1 MFQGF
6 KPRQDLV
13 GFTAIPNEWFDEV
26 MGKIDNLAELKVVQA
41 VFRKTYGWVEGWA
54 EDKAVY
60 KLEDAI
66 SYSQFEE
73 MTGLSSASIS
83 EGLKRAIAHGYIIQV
98 SAGDFETRESA
109 RYRIRTISDN
119 PQTLEERPQTRGVG
133 KFLPT
138 LETKAE
144 EGVLPTLE
152 TKAESTLETKAREP
166 LETKAELTLET
177 KVTKERKEKEK
188 KRKESDFD
196 FPKIEKEVYS
206 TKDVKS
212 RGSTMFAR
220 YKDKEISEYNANDLA
235 FYFREKYE
243 NITGVRYS
251 RITNKERG
259 HLKELLDT
267 FGAEV
272 VAKGID
278 YLMENYHTLI
288 SGYPSIAVLY
298 GFRTSII
305 PSAVKGNPTSR
316 LDVRESKLTEE
327 DIQEQGKEG
336 NVIKW

>member
-1 MFQGF
+1 MFKGF
-6 KPRQDLV
+6 KPRQDLT

-26 MGKIDNLAELKVVQA
+26 MKKIDNLAELKVVQA

-73 MTGLSSASIS
+73 ITGLSSASIS
-83 EGLKRAIAHGYIIQV
+83 EGIKRAISHGYIIQV

-109 RYRIRTISDN
+109 RYRIRTVSDN
-119 PQTLEERPQTRGVG
+119 PQTLEERPQTRGIG
-133 KFLPT
+133 KFLP
-138 LETKAE
+138 
-144 EGVLPTLE
+144 
-152 TKAESTLETKAREP
+152 TLETKAREP
-166 LETKAELTLET
+166 LETK
-177 KVTKERKEKEK
+177 VTKEKGK
-188 KRKESDFD
+188 KRKENDFG
-196 FPKIEKEVYS
+196 FPKVEKEVYS
-206 TKDVKS
+206 TEDVKS

-220 YKDKEISEYNANDLA
+220 YKDKEIAEYNANDLA

-243 NITGVRYS
+243 KITGVRYG

-288 SGYPSIAVLY
+288 NGYPSIAVLY

-305 PSAVKGNPTSR
+305 PSAVKGNPASR

-327 DIQEQGKEG
+327 DIQEQSKEG
-336 NVIKW
+336 DVIKW

>member
-1 MFQGF
+1 MFKGF
-6 KPRQDLV
+6 KPRQDLT

-26 MGKIDNLAELKVVQA
+26 MARIDNLAELKIVQA
-41 VFRKTYGWVEGWA
+41 VFRKTYGWVESWQENTA
-54 EDKAVY
+54 IY
-60 KLEDAI
+60 KLEDEI

-83 EGLKRAIAHGYIIQV
+83 EGIKKAIAHGYIIQV

-109 RYRIRTISDN
+109 RYRIRTVSDN
-119 PQTLEERPQTRGVG
+119 PQTLEERPQTRGIG

-138 LETKAE
+138 LETK
-144 EGVLPTLE
+144 T
-152 TKAESTLETKAREP
+152 ESTLETKAREP
-166 LETKAELTLET
+166 LETK
-177 KVTKERKEKEK
+177 VTKEKGK
-188 KRKESDFD
+188 KRKESDFG
-196 FPKIEKEVYS
+196 FPKVEKEVYS
-206 TKDVKS
+206 TEDVKS

-220 YKDKEISEYNANDLA
+220 YKDKEIAEYNANDLA

-243 NITGVRYS
+243 KITGVRYG

-272 VAKGID
+272 VVKGID

-305 PSAVKGNPTSR
+305 PSAVKGNPASK

-327 DIQEQGKEG
+327 DIQEQSKDG

>member
-1 MFQGF
+1 
-6 KPRQDLV
+6 
-13 GFTAIPNEWFDEV
+13 
-26 MGKIDNLAELKVVQA
+26 VVQA

-66 SYSQFEE
+66 SYSQFAE
-73 MTGLSSASIS
+73 MTGLSSVSIS

-109 RYRIRTISDN
+109 RYRIRTVSDN
-119 PQTLEERPQTRGVG
+119 PQTLEERPQTRGIG
-133 KFLPT
+133 KF
-138 LETKAE
+138 
-144 EGVLPTLE
+144 LPTLE

-166 LETKAELTLET
+166 LETK
-177 KVTKERKEKEK
+177 VTKEKVK
-188 KRKESDFD
+188 KRKENDFG
-196 FPKIEKEVYS
+196 FPKVEKEVYS
-206 TKDVKS
+206 TEDVKS

-220 YKDKEISEYNANDLA
+220 YKDKEIAEYNANDLA

-243 NITGVRYS
+243 KITGVRYS

-305 PSAVKGNPTSR
+305 PSAVKGNPASR

>member
-1 MFQGF
+1 MFKGF
-6 KPRQDLV
+6 KPRQDLT

-83 EGLKRAIAHGYIIQV
+83 EGIKRAIAHGYIIQV

-109 RYRIRTISDN
+109 RYRIRTVSDN
-119 PQTLEERPQTRGVG
+119 PQTLEERPQTRGIG
-133 KFLPT
+133 KF
-138 LETKAE
+138 
-144 EGVLPTLE
+144 LPTLE

-166 LETKAELTLET
+166 LETE
-177 KVTKERKEKEK
+177 VTKEKGK
-188 KRKESDFD
+188 KRKESDFG
-196 FPKIEKEVYS
+196 FPKVEKEVYS
-206 TKDVKS
+206 TEDVKS

-220 YKDKEISEYNANDLA
+220 YKDKEIAEYNANDLA

-243 NITGVRYS
+243 KITGVRYG

-272 VAKGID
+272 VVKGID

-305 PSAVKGNPTSR
+305 PLAVKGNPASK

-336 NVIKW
+336 DVIKW

>member
-1 MFQGF
+1 MFKGF
-6 KPRQDLV
+6 KPRQDLT

-26 MGKIDNLAELKVVQA
+26 MARIDNLAELKIVQA
-41 VFRKTYGWVEGWA
+41 VFRKTYGWVESWQENTA
-54 EDKAVY
+54 IY
-60 KLEDAI
+60 KLEDEI

-83 EGLKRAIAHGYIIQV
+83 EGIKKAIAHGYIIQV

-109 RYRIRTISDN
+109 RYRIRTVSDN
-119 PQTLEERPQTRGVG
+119 PQTLEERPQTRGIG
-133 KFLPT
+133 KF
-138 LETKAE
+138 
-144 EGVLPTLE
+144 LPTLE

-166 LETKAELTLET
+166 LETK
-177 KVTKERKEKEK
+177 VTKEKGK
-188 KRKESDFD
+188 KRKDSDFG
-196 FPKIEKEVYS
+196 FPKVEKEVYS
-206 TKDVKS
+206 TEDVKS

-220 YKDKEISEYNANDLA
+220 YKDKEIAEYNANDLA

-243 NITGVRYS
+243 KITGVRYG

-272 VAKGID
+272 VVKGID

-305 PSAVKGNPTSR
+305 PSAVKGNPASK

-327 DIQEQGKEG
+327 DIQEQSKEG

>member
-1 MFQGF
+1 M
-6 KPRQDLV
+6 K
-13 GFTAIPNEWFDEV
+13 
-26 MGKIDNLAELKVVQA
+26 KIDNLAELKIVQA
-41 VFRKTYGWVEGWA
+41 VFRKTYGWVESWQENTA
-54 EDKAVY
+54 IY
-60 KLEDAI
+60 KLEDEI

-83 EGLKRAIAHGYIIQV
+83 EGIKRAIAHGYIIQV

-109 RYRIRTISDN
+109 RYRIRTVSDN
-119 PQTLEERPQTRGVG
+119 PQTLEERPQTRGIG

-138 LETKAE
+138 LETKVDSA
-144 EGVLPTLE
+144 
-152 TKAESTLETKAREP
+152 LETKAREP
-166 LETKAELTLET
+166 LETE
-177 KVTKERKEKEK
+177 VTKERKEKGK
-188 KRKESDFD
+188 KRKESDFG

-206 TKDVKS
+206 TEDVKS
-212 RGSTMFAR
+212 RGSIMFAR
-220 YKDKEISEYNANDLA
+220 YKDKEIAEYNANDLA

-243 NITGVRYS
+243 KITGVRYG

-305 PSAVKGNPTSR
+305 PLAVKGNPASK

-336 NVIKW
+336 DVIKW

>member
-109 RYRIRTISDN
+109 RYRIRTVSDN
-119 PQTLEERPQTRGVG
+119 PQTLEERPQTRGIG

-152 TKAESTLETKAREP
+152 TK
-166 LETKAELTLET
+166 
-177 KVTKERKEKEK
+177 VTKERKEKGK
-188 KRKESDFD
+188 KRKESDFG

-206 TKDVKS
+206 TEDVKS

-220 YKDKEISEYNANDLA
+220 YKDKEIAEYNANDLA

-243 NITGVRYS
+243 KITGVRYS

-305 PSAVKGNPTSR
+305 PSAVKGNPASK

>member
-1 MFQGF
+1 MFKGF
-6 KPRQDLV
+6 KPRQDLT

-26 MGKIDNLAELKVVQA
+26 MARIDNLAELKIVQA
-41 VFRKTYGWVEGWA
+41 VFRKTYGWVESWQENTA
-54 EDKAVY
+54 IY
-60 KLEDAI
+60 KLEDEI

-83 EGLKRAIAHGYIIQV
+83 EGIKKAIAHGYIIQV

-109 RYRIRTISDN
+109 RYRIRTVSDN
-119 PQTLEERPQTRGVG
+119 PQTLEERPQTRGIG
-133 KFLPT
+133 KFLP
-138 LETKAE
+138 
-144 EGVLPTLE
+144 
-152 TKAESTLETKAREP
+152 TLETKAREP
-166 LETKAELTLET
+166 LETK
-177 KVTKERKEKEK
+177 VTKEKGK
-188 KRKESDFD
+188 KRKESDFG
-196 FPKIEKEVYS
+196 FPKVEKEVYS
-206 TKDVKS
+206 TEDVKS

-220 YKDKEISEYNANDLA
+220 YKDKEIAEYNANDLA

-243 NITGVRYS
+243 KITGVRYG

-272 VAKGID
+272 VVKGID

-288 SGYPSIAVLY
+288 NGYPSIAVLY

-305 PSAVKGNPTSR
+305 PSAVKGNPASK

-327 DIQEQGKEG
+327 DIQEQSKEG

>member
-1 MFQGF
+1 MFKGF
-6 KPRQDLV
+6 KPRQDLT

-26 MGKIDNLAELKVVQA
+26 MKKIDNLAELKIVQA
-41 VFRKTYGWVEGWA
+41 VFRKTYGWVESWQENTA
-54 EDKAVY
+54 IY
-60 KLEDAI
+60 KLEDEI

-109 RYRIRTISDN
+109 RYRIRTVSDN
-119 PQTLEERPQTRGVG
+119 PQTLEERPQTRGIG
-133 KFLPT
+133 KFLP
-138 LETKAE
+138 
-144 EGVLPTLE
+144 
-152 TKAESTLETKAREP
+152 TLETKAREP
-166 LETKAELTLET
+166 LETK
-177 KVTKERKEKEK
+177 VTKEKGK
-188 KRKESDFD
+188 KRKESDFG
-196 FPKIEKEVYS
+196 FPKVEKEVYS
-206 TKDVKS
+206 TEDVKS

-220 YKDKEISEYNANDLA
+220 YKDKEIAEYNANDLA

-243 NITGVRYS
+243 KITGVRYS

-305 PSAVKGNPTSR
+305 PLAVKGNPASR

-327 DIQEQGKEG
+327 DIQEQSKDG

>member
-1 MFQGF
+1 MFKGF
-6 KPRQDLV
+6 KPRQDLT

-26 MGKIDNLAELKVVQA
+26 MKKIDNLAELKVVQA

-73 MTGLSSASIS
+73 ITGLSSASIS
-83 EGLKRAIAHGYIIQV
+83 EGIKRAIAHGYIIQV

-109 RYRIRTISDN
+109 RYRIRTVSDN
-119 PQTLEERPQTRGVG
+119 PQTLEERPQTRGIG
-133 KFLPT
+133 KFLP
-138 LETKAE
+138 
-144 EGVLPTLE
+144 
-152 TKAESTLETKAREP
+152 TLETKAREP
-166 LETKAELTLET
+166 LETK
-177 KVTKERKEKEK
+177 VTKEKGK
-188 KRKESDFD
+188 KRKENDFG
-196 FPKIEKEVYS
+196 FPKVEKEVYS
-206 TKDVKS
+206 TEDVKS

-220 YKDKEISEYNANDLA
+220 YKDKEIAEYNANDLA

-243 NITGVRYS
+243 KITGVRYG

-288 SGYPSIAVLY
+288 NGYPSIAVLY

-305 PSAVKGNPTSR
+305 PSAVKGNPASR

-327 DIQEQGKEG
+327 DIQEQSKEG
-336 NVIKW
+336 DVIKW

>member
-66 SYSQFEE
+66 SYSQFAE

-119 PQTLEERPQTRGVG
+119 PQTLEERPQTRGIG

-138 LETKAE
+138 LETKE
-144 EGVLPTLE
+144 
-152 TKAESTLETKAREP
+152 
-166 LETKAELTLET
+166 
-177 KVTKERKEKEK
+177 TKERKEKGK
-188 KRKESDFD
+188 KRKENDFG

-206 TKDVKS
+206 TEDVKS
-212 RGSTMFAR
+212 RGSIMFER
-220 YKDKEISEYNANDLA
+220 YKDKEIAEYNANDLA

-243 NITGVRYS
+243 KITGVRYS

-272 VAKGID
+272 VVKGID

-288 SGYPSIAVLY
+288 NGYPSIAVLY

-305 PSAVKGNPTSR
+305 PSAVKGNPASR

>member
-1 MFQGF
+1 MFKGF
-6 KPRQDLV
+6 KPRQDLT

-26 MGKIDNLAELKVVQA
+26 MARIDNLAELKIVQA
-41 VFRKTYGWVEGWA
+41 VFRKTYGWVESWQENTA
-54 EDKAVY
+54 IY
-60 KLEDAI
+60 KLEDEI

-83 EGLKRAIAHGYIIQV
+83 EGIKRAIAHGYIIQV

-109 RYRIRTISDN
+109 RYRIRTVSDN
-119 PQTLEERPQTRGVG
+119 PQTLEERPQTRGIG
-133 KFLPT
+133 KFLP
-138 LETKAE
+138 
-144 EGVLPTLE
+144 
-152 TKAESTLETKAREP
+152 TLETKAREP

-177 KVTKERKEKEK
+177 KVTKERKEKGK
-188 KRKESDFD
+188 KRKESDFGS
-196 FPKIEKEVYS
+196 PKIEKEVYS
-206 TKDVKS
+206 TEDVKS

-220 YKDKEISEYNANDLA
+220 YKDKEIAEYNANDLA

-243 NITGVRYS
+243 KITGVRYG

-305 PSAVKGNPTSR
+305 PSAVKGNPASK

-327 DIQEQGKEG
+327 DIQEQSKEG

>member
-6 KPRQDLV
+6 KPRQDLI

-41 VFRKTYGWVEGWA
+41 VFRKTYGWVEGWV

-66 SYSQFEE
+66 SYSQFAE

-109 RYRIRTISDN
+109 RYRIRTVSDN
-119 PQTLEERPQTRGVG
+119 PQTLEERPQTRGIG
-133 KFLPT
+133 KFLP
-138 LETKAE
+138 
-144 EGVLPTLE
+144 
-152 TKAESTLETKAREP
+152 TLETKAREP

-177 KVTKERKEKEK
+177 KVTKERKEKGK

-220 YKDKEISEYNANDLA
+220 YKDKEIAEYNANDLA

-243 NITGVRYS
+243 KITGVRYS

-305 PSAVKGNPTSR
+305 PSAVKGNPASR

>member
-1 MFQGF
+1 MFKGF
-6 KPRQDLV
+6 KPRQDLT

-26 MGKIDNLAELKVVQA
+26 MRKIDNLAELKIVQA
-41 VFRKTYGWVEGWA
+41 VFRKTYGWVESWQENTA
-54 EDKAVY
+54 IY
-60 KLEDAI
+60 KLEDEI

-109 RYRIRTISDN
+109 RYRIRTVSDN
-119 PQTLEERPQTRGVG
+119 PQTLEERPQTRGIG
-133 KFLPT
+133 KF
-138 LETKAE
+138 
-144 EGVLPTLE
+144 LPTLE
-152 TKAESTLETKAREP
+152 TKAESTLETE
-166 LETKAELTLET
+166 
-177 KVTKERKEKEK
+177 VTKEKGK
-188 KRKESDFD
+188 KRKESDFG
-196 FPKIEKEVYS
+196 FPKVEKEVYS
-206 TKDVKS
+206 TEDVKS

-220 YKDKEISEYNANDLA
+220 YKDKEIGEYNANDLA

-243 NITGVRYS
+243 KITGVRYG

-305 PSAVKGNPTSR
+305 PSAVKGNPVSR
-316 LDVRESKLTEE
+316 LDVRESKLTEK

>member
-1 MFQGF
+1 MFKGF
-6 KPRQDLV
+6 KPRQDLT

-26 MGKIDNLAELKVVQA
+26 MKKIDNLAELKIVQA
-41 VFRKTYGWVEGWA
+41 VFRKTYGWVESWQENTA
-54 EDKAVY
+54 IY
-60 KLEDAI
+60 KLEDEI

-83 EGLKRAIAHGYIIQV
+83 EGIKRAIAHGYIIQV

-109 RYRIRTISDN
+109 RYRIRTVSDN
-119 PQTLEERPQTRGVG
+119 PQTLEERPQTRGIG
-133 KFLPT
+133 KF
-138 LETKAE
+138 
-144 EGVLPTLE
+144 LPTLE

-166 LETKAELTLET
+166 LETK
-177 KVTKERKEKEK
+177 VTKEKGK
-188 KRKESDFD
+188 KRKDSDFG
-196 FPKIEKEVYS
+196 FPKVEKEVYS
-206 TKDVKS
+206 TEDVKS

-220 YKDKEISEYNANDLA
+220 YKDKEIAEYNANDLA

-243 NITGVRYS
+243 KITGVRYG

-272 VAKGID
+272 VVKGID

-305 PSAVKGNPTSR
+305 PSAVKGNPASK

-327 DIQEQGKEG
+327 DIQEQSKEG

>member
-1 MFQGF
+1 MFKGF
-6 KPRQDLV
+6 KPRQDLT

-26 MGKIDNLAELKVVQA
+26 MARIDNLAELKIVQA
-41 VFRKTYGWVEGWA
+41 VFRKTYGWVESWQENTA
-54 EDKAVY
+54 IY
-60 KLEDAI
+60 KLEDEI

-83 EGLKRAIAHGYIIQV
+83 EGIKKAIAHGYIIQV

-109 RYRIRTISDN
+109 RYRIRTVSDN
-119 PQTLEERPQTRGVG
+119 PQTLEERPQTRGIG
-133 KFLPT
+133 KFLP
-138 LETKAE
+138 
-144 EGVLPTLE
+144 
-152 TKAESTLETKAREP
+152 TLETKAREP
-166 LETKAELTLET
+166 LETK
-177 KVTKERKEKEK
+177 VTKEKGK
-188 KRKESDFD
+188 KRKDSDFG
-196 FPKIEKEVYS
+196 FPKVEKEVYS
-206 TKDVKS
+206 TEDVKS
-212 RGSTMFAR
+212 RGSIMFAR
-220 YKDKEISEYNANDLA
+220 YKDKEIAEYNANDLA

-243 NITGVRYS
+243 KITGVRYG

-272 VAKGID
+272 VVKGID

-305 PSAVKGNPTSR
+305 PSAVKGNPASK

-327 DIQEQGKEG
+327 DIQEQSKDG

>member
-1 MFQGF
+1 MFKGF
-6 KPRQDLV
+6 KPRQDLT

-26 MGKIDNLAELKVVQA
+26 MKKIDNLAELKVVQA

-73 MTGLSSASIS
+73 ITGLSSASIS
-83 EGLKRAIAHGYIIQV
+83 EGIKRAIAHGYIIQV

-109 RYRIRTISDN
+109 RYRIRTVSDN
-119 PQTLEERPQTRGVG
+119 PQTLAERPQTRGIG
-133 KFLPT
+133 KFLP
-138 LETKAE
+138 
-144 EGVLPTLE
+144 
-152 TKAESTLETKAREP
+152 TLETKAREP
-166 LETKAELTLET
+166 LETK
-177 KVTKERKEKEK
+177 VTKEKGK
-188 KRKESDFD
+188 KRKENDFG
-196 FPKIEKEVYS
+196 FPKVEKEVYS
-206 TKDVKS
+206 TEDVKS

-220 YKDKEISEYNANDLA
+220 YKDKEIAEYNANDLA

-243 NITGVRYS
+243 KITGVRYG

-288 SGYPSIAVLY
+288 NGYPSIAVLY

-305 PSAVKGNPTSR
+305 PSAVKGNPASR

-327 DIQEQGKEG
+327 DIQEQSKEG
-336 NVIKW
+336 DVIKW

>member
-1 MFQGF
+1 MNGLM
-6 KPRQDLV
+6 KMAR
-13 GFTAIPNEWFDEV
+13 
-26 MGKIDNLAELKVVQA
+26 IDNLAELKIVQA
-41 VFRKTYGWVEGWA
+41 VFRKTYGWVESWQENTA
-54 EDKAVY
+54 IY
-60 KLEDAI
+60 KLEDEI

-83 EGLKRAIAHGYIIQV
+83 EGIKKAIAHGYIIQV

-109 RYRIRTISDN
+109 RYRIRTVSDN
-119 PQTLEERPQTRGVG
+119 PQTLEERPQTRGIG
-133 KFLPT
+133 KFLP
-138 LETKAE
+138 
-144 EGVLPTLE
+144 
-152 TKAESTLETKAREP
+152 TLETKAREP

-177 KVTKERKEKEK
+177 KVTKERKEKGK
-188 KRKESDFD
+188 KRKESDFG
-196 FPKIEKEVYS
+196 FPKVEKEVYS
-206 TKDVKS
+206 TEDVKS

-220 YKDKEISEYNANDLA
+220 YKDKEIAEYNANDLA

-243 NITGVRYS
+243 NITGVRYG

-272 VAKGID
+272 VVKGID

-305 PSAVKGNPTSR
+305 PLAVKGNPASK

-327 DIQEQGKEG
+327 DIQEQSKEG

>member
-109 RYRIRTISDN
+109 RYRIRTVSDN
-119 PQTLEERPQTRGVG
+119 PQTLEERPQTRGIG

-138 LETKAE
+138 LETK
-144 EGVLPTLE
+144 
-152 TKAESTLETKAREP
+152 
-166 LETKAELTLET
+166 
-177 KVTKERKEKEK
+177 ERKEKGK
-188 KRKESDFD
+188 KRKESDFG

-206 TKDVKS
+206 TEDVKS

-220 YKDKEISEYNANDLA
+220 YKDKEIAEYNANDLA

-243 NITGVRYS
+243 KITGVRYS

-305 PSAVKGNPTSR
+305 PSAVKGNPASK

>member
-6 KPRQDLV
+6 KPRQDLI

-41 VFRKTYGWVEGWA
+41 VFRKTYGWVEGWV

-66 SYSQFEE
+66 SYSQFAE

-109 RYRIRTISDN
+109 RYRIRTVSDN
-119 PQTLEERPQTRGVG
+119 PQTLEERPQIRGIG

-138 LETKAE
+138 LETK
-144 EGVLPTLE
+144 
-152 TKAESTLETKAREP
+152 
-166 LETKAELTLET
+166 
-177 KVTKERKEKEK
+177 VTKEKEK
-188 KRKESDFD
+188 KRKESDFG

-206 TKDVKS
+206 TEDVKS

-220 YKDKEISEYNANDLA
+220 YKDKEIAEYKANDLA

-251 RITNKERG
+251 RITNKEQ
-259 HLKELLDT
+259 LLTD
-267 FGAEV
+267 
-272 VAKGID
+272 
-278 YLMENYHTLI
+278 N
-288 SGYPSIAVLY
+288 
-298 GFRTSII
+298 R
-305 PSAVKGNPTSR
+305 
-316 LDVRESKLTEE
+316 
-327 DIQEQGKEG
+327 
-336 NVIKW
+336 

>member
-6 KPRQDLV
+6 KPRQDLT

-60 KLEDAI
+60 KMEDAI
-66 SYSQFEE
+66 SYSQFAE

-109 RYRIRTISDN
+109 RYRIRTISDS

-138 LETKAE
+138 LETK
-144 EGVLPTLE
+144 E
-152 TKAESTLETKAREP
+152 TKE
-166 LETKAELTLET
+166 
-177 KVTKERKEKEK
+177 TKERKEKGK
-188 KRKESDFD
+188 KRKESDFG

-206 TKDVKS
+206 TEDVKS
-212 RGSTMFAR
+212 RGSIMFER
-220 YKDKEISEYNANDLA
+220 YKDKEIAEYNANDLA

-243 NITGVRYS
+243 KITGVRYG

-272 VAKGID
+272 VVKGID

-305 PSAVKGNPTSR
+305 PSAVKGNPASR

-327 DIQEQGKEG
+327 DIQEQGKDG
-336 NVIKW
+336 DVIKW

>member
-41 VFRKTYGWVEGWA
+41 VFRKTYGWVEGWV

-66 SYSQFEE
+66 SYSQFAE

-109 RYRIRTISDN
+109 RYRIRTVSDN
-119 PQTLEERPQTRGVG
+119 PQTLEERPQTRGIG

-177 KVTKERKEKEK
+177 KVTKERKEKGK
-188 KRKESDFD
+188 KRKESDFG

-212 RGSTMFAR
+212 RGSSMFAR
-220 YKDKEISEYNANDLA
+220 YKDKEIAEYNANDLA

-278 YLMENYHTLI
+278 YLMGNYHTLI

-305 PSAVKGNPTSR
+305 PSAVKGNPASR

>member
-109 RYRIRTISDN
+109 RYRIRTVSDN
-119 PQTLEERPQTRGVG
+119 PQTLEERPQTRGIG

-152 TKAESTLETKAREP
+152 TK
-166 LETKAELTLET
+166 
-177 KVTKERKEKEK
+177 VTKERKEKGK
-188 KRKESDFD
+188 KRKESDFG

-206 TKDVKS
+206 TEDVKS

-220 YKDKEISEYNANDLA
+220 YKDKEIAEYNANDLA

-243 NITGVRYS
+243 KITGVRYS

-305 PSAVKGNPTSR
+305 PSAVKGNPASR

-327 DIQEQGKEG
+327 DIQEQGKDG

>member
-26 MGKIDNLAELKVVQA
+26 MRKIDNLAELKVVQA

-109 RYRIRTISDN
+109 RYRIRTVSDN
-119 PQTLEERPQTRGVG
+119 PQTLEERPQTRGIG

-138 LETKAE
+138 LETKVTE
-144 EGVLPTLE
+144 EKG
-152 TKAESTLETKAREP
+152 
-166 LETKAELTLET
+166 
-177 KVTKERKEKEK
+177 K
-188 KRKESDFD
+188 KRKESDFG
-196 FPKIEKEVYS
+196 FPKVEKEVYS
-206 TKDVKS
+206 TEDVKS

-220 YKDKEISEYNANDLA
+220 YKDKEIAEYNANDLA

-243 NITGVRYS
+243 KITGVRYS

-305 PSAVKGNPTSR
+305 PSAVKGNPASK

-327 DIQEQGKEG
+327 DIQEQSKEG

>member
-1 MFQGF
+1 MT
-6 KPRQDLV
+6 

-26 MGKIDNLAELKVVQA
+26 MRKIDNLAELKIVQA
-41 VFRKTYGWVEGWA
+41 VFRKTYGWVESWQENTA
-54 EDKAVY
+54 IY
-60 KLEDAI
+60 KLEDEI

-109 RYRIRTISDN
+109 RYRIRTVSDN
-119 PQTLEERPQTRGVG
+119 PQTLEERPQTRGIG

-152 TKAESTLETKAREP
+152 TKAREP
-166 LETKAELTLET
+166 LET
-177 KVTKERKEKEK
+177 KVTKEKGK
-188 KRKESDFD
+188 KRKESDFG
-196 FPKIEKEVYS
+196 FPKVEKEVYS
-206 TKDVKS
+206 TEDVKS

-220 YKDKEISEYNANDLA
+220 YKDKEIAEYNTNDLA

-243 NITGVRYS
+243 KITGVRYG

-305 PSAVKGNPTSR
+305 PLAVKGNPVSR

-327 DIQEQGKEG
+327 EIQEQGKEG
-336 NVIKW
+336 DVIKW

>member
-66 SYSQFEE
+66 SYSQFAE

-109 RYRIRTISDN
+109 RYRIRTVSDN
-119 PQTLEERPQTRGVG
+119 PQTLEERPQTRGIG

-138 LETKAE
+138 
-144 EGVLPTLE
+144 
-152 TKAESTLETKAREP
+152 

-177 KVTKERKEKEK
+177 KVTKERKEKGK
-188 KRKESDFD
+188 KRKESDFG

-206 TKDVKS
+206 TEDVKS

-220 YKDKEISEYNANDLA
+220 YKDKEIAEYNANDLA

-243 NITGVRYS
+243 KITGVRYS

-305 PSAVKGNPTSR
+305 PSAVKGNPASR

>member
-109 RYRIRTISDN
+109 RYRIRTVSDN
-119 PQTLEERPQTRGVG
+119 PQTLEERPQTRGIG
-133 KFLPT
+133 KFLP
-138 LETKAE
+138 
-144 EGVLPTLE
+144 
-152 TKAESTLETKAREP
+152 
-166 LETKAELTLET
+166 TLET
-177 KVTKERKEKEK
+177 KVTKERKEKGK
-188 KRKESDFD
+188 KRKESDFG
-196 FPKIEKEVYS
+196 FPKVEKEVYS
-206 TKDVKS
+206 TEDVKS

-220 YKDKEISEYNANDLA
+220 YKDKEIAEYNANDLA

-243 NITGVRYS
+243 KITGVRYS

-305 PSAVKGNPTSR
+305 PSAVKGNPASR

>member
-6 KPRQDLV
+6 KPRQDLT

-60 KLEDAI
+60 KMEDAI
-66 SYSQFEE
+66 SYSQFAE

-109 RYRIRTISDN
+109 RYRIRTISDS

-138 LETKAE
+138 LETK
-144 EGVLPTLE
+144 E
-152 TKAESTLETKAREP
+152 TKE
-166 LETKAELTLET
+166 
-177 KVTKERKEKEK
+177 TKERKEKGK
-188 KRKESDFD
+188 KRKESDFG

-206 TKDVKS
+206 TEDVKS
-212 RGSTMFAR
+212 RGSIMFER
-220 YKDKEISEYNANDLA
+220 YKDKEIAEYNANDLA

-243 NITGVRYS
+243 KITGVRYS

-272 VAKGID
+272 VVKGID

-305 PSAVKGNPTSR
+305 PSAVKGNPASR

-327 DIQEQGKEG
+327 DIQEQGKDG
-336 NVIKW
+336 DVIKW

>member
-1 MFQGF
+1 MFKGF
-6 KPRQDLV
+6 KPRQDLT

-26 MGKIDNLAELKVVQA
+26 MKKIDNLAELKIVQA
-41 VFRKTYGWVEGWA
+41 VFRKTYGWVESWQENTA
-54 EDKAVY
+54 IY
-60 KLEDAI
+60 KLEDEI

-83 EGLKRAIAHGYIIQV
+83 EGIKRAIAHGYIIQV

-109 RYRIRTISDN
+109 RYRIRTVSDN
-119 PQTLEERPQTRGVG
+119 PQTLEERPQTRGIG
-133 KFLPT
+133 KF
-138 LETKAE
+138 
-144 EGVLPTLE
+144 LPTLE

-166 LETKAELTLET
+166 LETK
-177 KVTKERKEKEK
+177 VTKEKGK
-188 KRKESDFD
+188 KRKESDFG
-196 FPKIEKEVYS
+196 FPKVEKEVYS
-206 TKDVKS
+206 TEDVKS

-220 YKDKEISEYNANDLA
+220 YKDKEIAEYNANDLA

-243 NITGVRYS
+243 KITGVRYG

-272 VAKGID
+272 VVKGID

-305 PSAVKGNPTSR
+305 PSAVKGNPASK

-327 DIQEQGKEG
+327 DIQEQSKEG

>member
-26 MGKIDNLAELKVVQA
+26 MRKIDNLAELKVVQA

-66 SYSQFEE
+66 SYSQFAE

-109 RYRIRTISDN
+109 RYRIRTVSDN
-119 PQTLEERPQTRGVG
+119 PQTLEERPQTRGIG

-144 EGVLPTLE
+144 P
-152 TKAESTLETKAREP
+152 
-166 LETKAELTLET
+166 TLET
-177 KVTKERKEKEK
+177 KVTKEKGK
-188 KRKESDFD
+188 KRKESDFG
-196 FPKIEKEVYS
+196 FPKIDKEVYS
-206 TKDVKS
+206 TEDVKS

-220 YKDKEISEYNANDLA
+220 YKDKEITEYNANDLA

-243 NITGVRYS
+243 KITGVRYG

-278 YLMENYHTLI
+278 YLMKNYHTLI

-305 PSAVKGNPTSR
+305 PLAVKGNPASK

-327 DIQEQGKEG
+327 EIQEQGKEG
-336 NVIKW
+336 DVIKW

>member
-41 VFRKTYGWVEGWA
+41 VFRKTYGWVEGWV

-66 SYSQFEE
+66 SYSQFAE

-109 RYRIRTISDN
+109 RYRIRTVSDN
-119 PQTLEERPQTRGVG
+119 PQTLEERPQTRGIG
-133 KFLPT
+133 KF
-138 LETKAE
+138 
-144 EGVLPTLE
+144 LPTLE

-177 KVTKERKEKEK
+177 KVTKERKEKGK
-188 KRKESDFD
+188 KRKESDFG

-220 YKDKEISEYNANDLA
+220 YKDKEIAEYNANDLA

-243 NITGVRYS
+243 KITGVRYS

-305 PSAVKGNPTSR
+305 PSAVKGNPASR

>member
-41 VFRKTYGWVEGWA
+41 VFRKTYGWVEGWV

-109 RYRIRTISDN
+109 RYRIRTVSDN
-119 PQTLEERPQTRGVG
+119 PQTLEERPQTRGIG

-152 TKAESTLETKAREP
+152 TKAESTLETK
-166 LETKAELTLET
+166 
-177 KVTKERKEKEK
+177 VTKERKEKGK
-188 KRKESDFD
+188 KRKESDFG

-206 TKDVKS
+206 TEDVKS

-220 YKDKEISEYNANDLA
+220 YKDKEIAEYNANDLA

-278 YLMENYHTLI
+278 YLMGNYHTLI

-305 PSAVKGNPTSR
+305 PSAVKGNPASR

>member
-109 RYRIRTISDN
+109 RYRIRTVSDN
-119 PQTLEERPQTRGVG
+119 PQTLEERPQTRGIG

-152 TKAESTLETKAREP
+152 TK
-166 LETKAELTLET
+166 
-177 KVTKERKEKEK
+177 VTKERKEKGK
-188 KRKESDFD
+188 KRKESDFG

-206 TKDVKS
+206 TEDVKS

-220 YKDKEISEYNANDLA
+220 YKDKEIAEYNANDLA

-243 NITGVRYS
+243 KITGVRYS

-305 PSAVKGNPTSR
+305 PSAVKGNPASR

>member
-109 RYRIRTISDN
+109 RYRIRTVSDN
-119 PQTLEERPQTRGVG
+119 PQTLEERPQTRGIG

-138 LETKAE
+138 LETK
-144 EGVLPTLE
+144 
-152 TKAESTLETKAREP
+152 
-166 LETKAELTLET
+166 
-177 KVTKERKEKEK
+177 VTKEKEK
-188 KRKESDFD
+188 KRKESDFG
-196 FPKIEKEVYS
+196 FPKVEKEVYS
-206 TKDVKS
+206 TEDVKS

-220 YKDKEISEYNANDLA
+220 YKDKEIAEYNANDLA

-243 NITGVRYS
+243 KITGVRYS

-305 PSAVKGNPTSR
+305 PSAVKGNPASK